1 MEATEGQSIEGSTRA
16 LLSTAAGAIDVSEF
30 DGGGGS
36 RDFSRAAAKLEMSS
50 RKERE
55 REDRWSVGSVASRQ

>member
-36 RDFSRAAAKLEMSS
+36 RDFSRAAAKFEMSS
-50 RKERE
+50 RKGGR
-55 REDRWSVGSVASRQ
+55 DRWSVGSVASRQ